1 MTYSVVI
8 LGQARRD
15 VDHIFNWLAERSSP
29 GATRWYDAFTEAVER
44 LSHDADEC
52 GLVPESDQIDI
63 EIRQRLFKTRHG
75 LLYRIVFNIV
85 GDEARILRV
94 REPGQRPLTRNDI

>member
-44 LSHDADEC
+44 LRHDADGY
-52 GLVPESDQIDI
+52 GLAPESGQVDI
-63 EIRQRLFKTRHG
+63 EIRQRLF
-75 LLYRIVFNIV
+75 
-85 GDEARILRV
+85 
-94 REPGQRPLTRNDI
+94 